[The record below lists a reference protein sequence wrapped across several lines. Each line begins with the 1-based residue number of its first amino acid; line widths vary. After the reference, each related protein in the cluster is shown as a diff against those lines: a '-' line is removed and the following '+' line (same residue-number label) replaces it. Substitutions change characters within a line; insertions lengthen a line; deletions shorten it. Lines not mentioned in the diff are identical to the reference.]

1 MPDHGNF
8 SKIPGQLNGIYYLV
22 NNQRLLLGIMKE
34 KLRILLI
41 ILLVMGVFFRFVN
54 LEGKSY
60 WIDEVFTSL
69 RISGYTQAEV
79 IQELSQ
85 GQVISLDELQ
95 KYQRPNPEKGITGTI
110 KGLALEEPQI
120 PPLFFI
126 MARFWVQIF
135 GHSPAVTRGFSSAI
149 SLLAF
154 PAIYWLCRELFESP
168 LTGWMAMALVA
179 ISPFQVLYA
188 REARNYGLWA
198 VIILISSWTLLRA
211 IRINKKSNWAIY
223 ATTVALGFY
232 AHLFFALVAI
242 GHGIYILALQ
252 SFRGTKTVTAY
263 LLASLAG
270 VLAFTP
276 WIWIVINY
284 SASVTNTTGWQSQRK
299 SLLSLVI
306 TWVGNIS
313 RAFLDLGV
321 NSSAPLSYLIP
332 LGLVSLIVVSTV
344 IYSLYFLVK
353 TTPKQ
358 VWLFVV
364 TLIATPALALML
376 PDLIFGGYRSA
387 MSRYLMSCQLGILI
401 AVAYLLANKF
411 NSSFL
416 PRWQKQLWQL
426 CGVILISSAVLSGIV
441 GSQAEIWWNMAYGYQ
456 FAPVAQIIN
465 KAKQP
470 LVISEISGNNLG
482 NILALSYSLKPQT
495 KFQFLEKAP
504 FPQIASDF
512 SERFIY
518 GDSDKLFEQLAQAQ
532 NLKRVPIH
540 QAKQDNKTWLWK
552 LVE

>member
-1 MPDHGNF
+1 
-8 SKIPGQLNGIYYLV
+8 
-22 NNQRLLLGIMKE
+22 MKE

-41 ILLVMGVFFRFVN
+41 ILLVLGTFFRFVN

-79 IQELSQ
+79 IKEVSS
-85 GQVISLDELQ
+85 GQVISLEELQ
-95 KYQRPNPEKGITGTI
+95 KYQSPNSEKGVIGTI

-120 PPLFFI
+120 PPLFFV

-135 GHSPAVTRGFSSAI
+135 GHSPTVTRGFSSLI

-168 LTGWMAMALVA
+168 LTGCMAMALTAV
-179 ISPFQVLYA
+179 SPFQILYA
-188 REARNYGLWA
+188 REARNYSLWA
-198 VIILISSWTLLRA
+198 VIILVSSWALLRA
-211 IRINKKSNWAIY
+211 IRINKKASWAIY
-223 ATTVALGFY
+223 ATTVTLGFY

-252 SFRGTKTVTAY
+252 NFRWTKTVTAY
-263 LLASLAG
+263 FLASLAG
-270 VLAFTP
+270 VLAFAP

-306 TWVGNIS
+306 TWFGNIS

-321 NSSAPLSYLIP
+321 NSSTPLSYRIP
-332 LGLVSLIVVSTV
+332 LGVAILAIVSIVV
-344 IYSLYFLVK
+344 YSLYFLAK
-353 TTPKQ
+353 TTSKQ
-358 VWLFVV
+358 VWLFVL
-364 TLIATPALALML
+364 TLIATPALALIL

-401 AVAYLLANKF
+401 AVAYLLANKI
-411 NSSFL
+411 SSDFL
-416 PRWQKQLWQL
+416 PRWQKQLWKL
-426 CGVILISSAVLSGIV
+426 CGVILIASTVLSGIV
-441 GSQAEIWWNMAYGYQ
+441 GSQAETWWNMAYGYQ
-456 FAPVAQIIN
+456 FAPVAKIIN
-465 KAKQP
+465 KAKNP

-482 NILALSYSLKPQT
+482 NLLALSYSLKPQVQ
-495 KFQFLEKAP
+495 FQFVEKAP

-512 SERFIY
+512 SDRFVY
-518 GDSDKLFEQLAQAQ
+518 GDSDQLFEQLAQAQ
-532 NLKRVPIH
+532 NLKRVPIY
-540 QAKQDNKTWLWK
+540 QAKQDHKIWLWK
-552 LVE
+552 LVEKS

>member
-1 MPDHGNF
+1 
-8 SKIPGQLNGIYYLV
+8 
-22 NNQRLLLGIMKE
+22 MKE

-41 ILLVMGVFFRFVN
+41 ILLIMGVFFRFVN

-79 IQELSQ
+79 IKEVSQ

-95 KYQRPNPEKGITGTI
+95 KYQRPNLEKGVSGTV

-120 PPLFFI
+120 PPLFFV
-126 MARFWVQIF
+126 MARFWVETF
-135 GHSPAVTRGFSSAI
+135 GHSPAITRGFSSLI

-154 PAIYWLCRELFESP
+154 PTIYWLCKELFASS
-168 LTGWMAMALVA
+168 LTGWVAMALIA
-179 ISPFQVLYA
+179 ISPFQILYA

-198 VIILISSWTLLRA
+198 VIILLSSWSLLRA
-211 IRINKKSNWAIY
+211 IRINKKSSWAIY
-223 ATTVALGFY
+223 AATVALGLY

-252 SFRGTKTVTAY
+252 NFRWTKTVTAY
-263 LLASLAG
+263 LLASLVG

-299 SLLSLVI
+299 SLLSLII
-306 TWVGNIS
+306 TWLGNIS

-321 NSSAPLSYLIP
+321 NSSAPLSYQIP
-332 LGLVSLIVVSTV
+332 LGVVILFIVSLVA
-344 IYSLYFLVK
+344 YSLYFLIK

-358 VWLFVV
+358 TWLFVI
-364 TLIATPALALML
+364 TLIATPALALIL
-376 PDLIFGGYRSA
+376 PDLLFGGYRSA

-401 AVAYLLANKF
+401 AVAYLLANKI
-411 NSSFL
+411 SSDFL
-416 PRWQKQLWQL
+416 PRWQKKLWQIS
-426 CGVILISSAVLSGIV
+426 GVILITSTILSGIV
-441 GSQAEIWWNMAYGYQ
+441 SSQAESWWNMAYSYQ
-456 FAPVAQIIN
+456 FAPVAKIIN
-465 KAKQP
+465 QATRP

-482 NILALSYSLKPQT
+482 NLLALSYSLKPDVR
-495 KFQFLEKAP
+495 FQFFPENQP
-504 FPQIASDF
+504 FPQIASGF

-518 GDSDKLFEQLAQAQ
+518 GDSDKSFETLAQAQ
-532 NLKRVPIH
+532 NLQRVPIY
-540 QAKQDNKTWLWK
+540 QAQQDHKTWLWK
-552 LVE
+552 LVK

>member
-1 MPDHGNF
+1 
-8 SKIPGQLNGIYYLV
+8 
-22 NNQRLLLGIMKE
+22 MKE

-41 ILLVMGVFFRFVN
+41 ILLVLGIFFRFVN

-85 GQVISLDELQ
+85 GQVISLEELQ
-95 KYQRPNPEKGITGTI
+95 KYQQPNPKKGVAGTI

-120 PPLFFI
+120 PPLFFV

-135 GHSPAVTRGFSSAI
+135 GHSPAVTRGFSSLI

-154 PAIYWLCRELFESP
+154 PAIYWLCRDLFASS
-168 LTGWMAMALVA
+168 LTGWIAMTLIAV
-179 ISPFQVLYA
+179 SPFQVLYA
-188 REARNYGLWA
+188 REARNYSLWA
-198 VIILISSWTLLRA
+198 VIILLSSWALLKA
-211 IRINKKSNWAIY
+211 IRLNKKSNWAIY

-252 SFRGTKTVTAY
+252 SFRWTKTVTAY

-284 SASVTNTTGWQSQRK
+284 SASVTNTTGWQSQPK
-299 SLLSLVI
+299 SLISLVI
-306 TWVGNIS
+306 TWLGNIS

-321 NSSAPLSYLIP
+321 NSSAPLSYRIP
-332 LGLVSLIVVSTV
+332 LAVIILVIVGIVA
-344 IYSLYFLVK
+344 YSLYFLVK
-353 TTPKQ
+353 TTSKQ
-358 VWLFVV
+358 VWLFVI
-364 TLIATPALALML
+364 TLIATPALALII

-401 AVAYLLANKF
+401 AVAYLFANKI
-411 NSSFL
+411 SSNLL
-416 PRWQKQLWQL
+416 PRWQKKLWQL
-426 CGVILISSAVLSGIV
+426 GGAILIASSILSGIV
-441 GSQAEIWWNMAYGYQ
+441 GSQAETWWNMAYGYQ
-456 FAPVAQIIN
+456 FAPVAKIIN
-465 KAKQP
+465 KATRP

-482 NILALSYSLKPQT
+482 NILALSYSLKPPV
-495 KFQFLEKAP
+495 KFQFFLEKAP

-512 SERFIY
+512 SERFVY
-518 GDSDKLFEQLAQAQ
+518 GDSDKSFEQLAQAQ
-532 NLKRVPIH
+532 NLKRVPIY
-540 QAKQDNKTWLWK
+540 QAQQDQKTWLWK
-552 LVE
+552 LVK